1 MKMGMVEIHVTI
13 PPHRPSNSSAMQ
25 ASSIFPFSTSP
36 APPAVTG
43 AGAEAGVGAAT
54 GTGAGIKAE
63 AGEGMA
69 NPMDTPSA
77 RGAVLGPTPSGQSRM
92 GRAGSSCRMP
102 QISSKV

>member
-1 MKMGMVEIHVTI
+1 MGEIHVTI
-13 PPHRPSNSSAMQ
+13 PPHTSSYSCAIN
-25 ASSIFPFSTSP
+25 ASSPHPFSSPP

-43 AGAEAGVGAAT
+43 AGAGARVGAGAGAGAGV
-54 GTGAGIKAE
+54 KAE
-63 AGEGMA
+63 AGKGMA

-77 RGAVLGPTPSGQSRM
+77 RGAELGPTPSGQLRM